1 MHTAP
6 GILRIAHR
14 GFSEQFPENT
24 RAAFEA
30 ALGHGV
36 DGFETDL
43 QMTSDGVI
51 AIYHDKTLDKFG
63 LKEKKVRDVDAATW
77 KTLDAGGWFSPKFKD
92 ERPLVLDELLDGFGG
107 RTQILLEIKGRGDP
121 RLREIGR
128 EAARAV
134 RRRKR
139 EASTW
144 FLSFHPEALE
154 GAQEEEEHRIV
165 LNIEEYPA
173 DTKGLN
179 TLMNLLPRLAALST
193 DVDILDQR
201 VADLAGE
208 AGVPLW
214 CWTVNREAQL
224 ETALKYGAQAV
235 MSDRAGWLME
245 KLPPVEPPTLALPPR
260 GGGK

>member
-1 MHTAP
+1 MRERPA
-6 GILRIAHR
+6 ILRIAHR

-24 RAAFEA
+24 RAAFDA
-30 ALGHGV
+30 ALSTGV

-63 LKEKKVRDVDAATW
+63 LKDRKVREVDGPTW
-77 KTLDAGGWFSPKFKD
+77 KSLDAGSWFSPKFRSEK
-92 ERPLVLDELLDGFGG
+92 PLTLDELLGAYG
-107 RTQILLEIKGRGDP
+107 RKTQILLEIKGRGDP
-121 RLREIGR
+121 RLRELGR
-128 EAARAV
+128 VAARAV
-134 RRRKR
+134 RREKL
-139 EASTW
+139 ELSTW
-144 FLSFHPEALE
+144 FLSFHSEALE

-165 LNIEEYPA
+165 LNIEEYPK
-173 DTKGLN
+173 DSKTLN
-179 TLMNLLPRLAALST
+179 ALMNLLPRLAALST

-224 ETALKYGAQAV
+224 ETALQFGAQAV
-235 MSDRAGWLME
+235 MSDRVQWLVE
-245 KLPPVEPPTLALPPR
+245 KLPLVEPPAQTLPPR
-260 GGGK
+260 GGGI